1 VEDPEAVAA
10 GSAAVAPHFTARR
23 RAAAFEALRQGIFA
37 VLLGEDFMAM
47 RPRRV
52 TTVAVMAVTTGTIII
67 TVTTMLLSA
76 LVAGDGA
83 GVGLIGAGL
92 MATTT
97 ILLMA
102 TDIPMLRRPTT
113 TLVASKSMMAGS

>member
-1 VEDPEAVAA
+1 MAA
-10 GSAAVAPHFTARR
+10 DSAAVVPHFTARR
-23 RAAAFEALRQGIFA
+23 RAAAFEALRQEIFA
-37 VLLGEDFMAM
+37 VLLGEDSMAM

-52 TTVAVMAVTTGTIII
+52 TTVTGMAVTTGIII
-67 TVTTMLLSA
+67 IMVTTMLLSA

-92 MATTT
+92 MATIT

-102 TDIPMLRRPTT
+102 TGIPMLRRPTT